1 MASVSMVRGTKTEIE
16 STPRVD
22 GQVLFETD
30 QGDLNKIYIDTDND
44 GTIERTMAGGGGHL
58 ILPDP
63 APDDPA
69 DEPTEDLVVQ
79 AVNSVQNDT
88 DRIGSLYGMQQWSN
102 EKTKRYI
109 VVGDDTEDS
118 PIGSTGIG
126 TWVDEGEVIEATPI
140 GTENPSSEGWY
151 EIDTTTGSPTI
162 HQYIL
167 STDTSVVANKKYF
180 TEVIDESDWLYLD
193 ILTTI
198 TSTNPVS
205 GMTTNDISLGLKFD
219 PSSNEVIVLGGY
231 MIDTDTGNI
240 CVKFANSISDVAN
253 AKVAIDITY
262 TRTDTTIISN

>member
-69 DEPTEDLVVQ
+69 DEPTEDLVVN
-79 AVNSVQNDT
+79 AVGSAPNDT

-109 VVGDDTEDS
+109 IIGDDTEDS

-151 EIDTTTGSPTI
+151 EIDTTT

-167 STDTSVVANKKYF
+167 STDTSVVADKKYF
-180 TEVIDESDWLYLD
+180 TEVIDESDWLYLN

-198 TSTNPVS
+198 NETNIVS
-205 GMTTNDISLGLKFD
+205 GMTPNNISVSLKFD

-231 MIDTDTGNI
+231 IIDTDTGNI